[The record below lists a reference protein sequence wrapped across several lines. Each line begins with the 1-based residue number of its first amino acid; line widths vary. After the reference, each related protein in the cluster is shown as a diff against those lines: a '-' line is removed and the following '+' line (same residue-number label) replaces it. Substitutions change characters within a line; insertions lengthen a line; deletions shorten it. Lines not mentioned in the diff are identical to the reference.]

1 MKIVI
6 KMKRNELERIKEPI
20 DRIDVMRE
28 DDFRE
33 YILECFQTE
42 VKGIIASCDAR
53 TISRKM

>member
-1 MKIVI
+1 
-6 KMKRNELERIKEPI
+6 MKRNELERIKEPI